1 MTDMKKIIL
10 AALAVLLMLPAE
22 GQKRIRFA
30 CIGDSVTYGAGLSD
44 RDNDAYPVKLQAL
57 LGDGYDVRNFG
68 RNGATLL
75 RKGHRP
81 YNELPEYEAALAFA
95 PDYVVIHLGLNDTD
109 PRNWPNY
116 RDEFIPDYLQLIE
129 DFRKANPS
137 AKIWICRMTPI
148 FPGHPRF
155 ESGTRDW
162 FWEEQA
168 AIERVAEISGA
179 GLVDLHSPQYRHPD
193 YYRDYLHPDSRGTAL
208 MAETVYSAVT
218 GDYGGLQMP
227 LTYTHG
233 MVLQR
238 GKVLRISGLAN
249 AGETVAVWLGKAGP
263 HRIGQP
269 QERTT
274 MAEGGAEA
282 GADGRWT
289 VEIGPLEACTGL
301 TLTIGTI
308 KRRLNYEDVA
318 VGEVWLCSGQSN
330 MEFPTSGMSPE
341 ERDTLLAFAAGRP
354 DVRLLNMKENWHVHG
369 EQWSTGKLDSLTAFK
384 FFSTG
389 RWERLTPENADG
401 FSAVGL
407 SFGKMLSDSLKVP
420 IGLILNAVGGS
431 PAESWTDRKTLE
443 FEFPGLFRDW
453 WHNDFFMDWVRKT
466 ALTNTSARPDLFQR
480 HPYEPSYLFEAGIQ
494 PLERYPIKGVVWYQG
509 ESNAHNPEAYDRLFR
524 LMLKSW
530 RGWWG
535 ENLPFHFV
543 QLSGIDRP
551 SWPYFRDLQR
561 RLAKELPRCYMTVSS
576 DRGDSLDVHPRR
588 KLEVGSRM
596 ARQALREEYAW
607 PISVAEGP
615 SFTFVQ
621 LERDRAV
628 VHFDNARGLSVTR
641 GFEIADSSGAWHPAC
656 AAVDGETVVLTAPG
670 VTDPSAV
677 RYGWQPF
684 TRADLVNAEGLP
696 CSTFASSPATTRVT
710 ASGVKWTDASTL
722 PLFGK
727 AVENTFARYTRLPA
741 DMEGRVNSL
750 IWRLGLNSAGLYV
763 RFRSDSPFIRVR
775 WTSWKGGQMPHMTD
789 TGTRG
794 LDLYALVDG
803 KWRFVHSVI
812 PSWTYSVSNDSEVI
826 SDMKPEMREYMLYL
840 SLYDGIKSLEVG
852 VDANSVIEGPAA
864 DLPASDRPIVIY
876 GSSILQGCSASRP
889 GMASTA
895 IIGRE
900 LNREVINLGFS
911 GSARLDYPIA
921 ELMAQ
926 VPDPALFVLDYVPN
940 ASVDE
945 INERGET
952 FFRMLRD
959 AHPDVP
965 VVFIEDPDYTH
976 ALFDTRM
983 AAEIAAKNAAQKAL
997 FLKLKKQKEKKI
1009 YYVKG
1014 SKLLGDDGE
1023 GCVDGVHFTDV
1034 GMMRYVDAVLPVIR
1048 KALRK

>member
-1 MTDMKKIIL
+1 MKRILL
-10 AALAVLLMLPAE
+10 AALAVLLIVPSQ
-22 GQKRIRFA
+22 GQNRIKFA

-44 RDNDAYPVKLQAL
+44 RENDAYPVKLQAL
-57 LGDGYDVRNFG
+57 LGDGFDVRNFG
-68 RNGATLL
+68 HNGATLL
-75 RKGHRP
+75 RKGFRP

-109 PRNWPNY
+109 PRAWPNY
-116 RDEFIPDYLQLIE
+116 RDDFIPDYLQLIE

-155 ESGTRDW
+155 KSGTRDW

-168 AIERVAEISGA
+168 AIEKVAGTA
-179 GLVDLHSPQYRHPD
+179 GVGLIDLHTPQYRHPD
-193 YYRDYLHPDSRGTAL
+193 YYRDYLHPGPEGTAL
-208 MAETVYSAVT
+208 MAGTVYSAVT

-227 LTYTHG
+227 FTYSHG

-238 GKVLRISGLAN
+238 GKVLSISGIAD
-249 AGETVAVWLGKAGP
+249 AGETVSVWLGKTGPHMVGRKQEMTAVAEGFTEAGP
-263 HRIGQP
+263 
-269 QERTT
+269 
-274 MAEGGAEA
+274 
-282 GADGRWT
+282 DGRWT
-289 VEIGPLEACTGL
+289 VKIGPLEAASGL
-301 TLTIGTI
+301 TLNIGTV
-308 KRRLNYEDVA
+308 KRRLSWSDVA

-330 MEFPTSGMSPE
+330 MEFKTSGMVPA
-341 ERDTLLAFAAGRP
+341 ERDTLLAFAAKRP
-354 DVRLLNMKENWHVHG
+354 DVRLLNMKENWPVYG
-369 EQWSTGKLDSLTAFK
+369 REWSVGKLDSLSAFQ
-384 FFSTG
+384 FYSLG
-389 RWERLTPENADG
+389 RWERLTPGNADS

-407 SFGKMLSDSLKVP
+407 SFGKMLSDSLDVP

-431 PAESWTDRKTLE
+431 TAESWTDRKTLE
-443 FEFPGLFRDW
+443 YGFPDLFRDW
-453 WHNDFFMDWVRKT
+453 WHNDFIQDWVRET
-466 ALTNTSARPDLFQR
+466 ATVNTAARPDLFQR

-494 PLERYPIKGVVWYQG
+494 PLEKYPVKGIVWYQG

-524 LMLKSW
+524 LMLESW

-535 ENLPFHFV
+535 EKLPFYFV
-543 QLSGIDRP
+543 QLSSLDRP

-561 RLAKELPRCYMTVSS
+561 RLGEEVSGCRMAVSS
-576 DRGDSLDVHPRR
+576 DLGDSLDVHPRR
-588 KLEVGSRM
+588 KLEVGSRL
-596 ARQALREEYAW
+596 ALRALREEYAW
-607 PISVAEGP
+607 PCELAEGP
-615 SFTFVQ
+615 VFTFVR
-621 LERDRAV
+621 LEPDRAV
-628 VHFDNARGLSVTR
+628 VHFANARGLRVTQ
-641 GFEIADSSGAWHPAC
+641 GFEIADSNEAWHPAD
-656 AAVDGETVVLTAPG
+656 AVVDGETVVLSAPG
-670 VTDPSAV
+670 VTGPTAV

-684 TRADLVNAEGLP
+684 TRADLVNAAGLP
-696 CSTFASSPATTRVT
+696 CSTFASGPATTVQ
-710 ASGVKWTDASTL
+710 SDEGVKWTDAASL

-727 AVENTFARYTRLPA
+727 AVEDTYSRYTRLPVG
-741 DMEGRVNSL
+741 MQGSVKRI

-775 WTSWKGGQMPHMTD
+775 WTSWNGGQMPHMTD

-812 PSWTYSVSNDSEVI
+812 PSWTYSVTNDRMVI

-852 VDANSVIEGPAA
+852 VDADSFIGEPASA
-864 DLPASDRPIVIY
+864 SPASDRPVVMY

-889 GMASTA
+889 GMAFTA

-900 LNREVINLGFS
+900 LDREVVNLGFS